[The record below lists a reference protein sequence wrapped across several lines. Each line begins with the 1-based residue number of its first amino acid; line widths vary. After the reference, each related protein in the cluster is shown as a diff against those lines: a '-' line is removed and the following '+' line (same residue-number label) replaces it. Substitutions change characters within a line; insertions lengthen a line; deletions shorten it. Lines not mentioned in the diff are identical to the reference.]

1 MPFSSLIGFIVA
13 LDCCSILLLCG
24 LTWAVR
30 RRKHLFSFL
39 AASWITL
46 FGILIVGAYSV
57 NHTANVAKNGLQYSL
72 SGLAKSFAVA
82 LKDAGHNNVPL
93 ETPEDDLYWK
103 LINMMSAWQQKIPT
117 VASIYT
123 LRQNEKGELIFICCP
138 PADLDRN
145 GKIEG
150 KREQLVPKGTVYEY
164 DSEEDIREVFDAWR
178 GKSGF
183 SDVPSPDD
191 WGLWITATEPILD
204 DTGEQ
209 VHAVLGVDFW
219 GEDWN
224 ANIQRAVWW
233 PELFLLAVI
242 VFFFAVQVVVFRRQI
257 IEDQLTAY
265 TANLERVTDELVA
278 AKKDADIAAQA
289 KSFFLANVSHE
300 IRTPLNAILGCA
312 DMLISIDTGLLEGVS
327 REELVEIMQKNSKN
341 LMTLIDDVLTFSS
354 IETRRIVL
362 ESVPVR
368 LRQLIE
374 HIKTMTSGI
383 FAEKPNVEFHVECGE
398 SVPEVILS
406 DPVQIR
412 QILICL
418 VNNAVKFTQSGH
430 ITVRCSVTRLAD
442 KMVTQTNMS
451 LAEPSRYVPLDF
463 SIAQSKGLRGTV
475 PITESAGQQTSAMYP
490 SFPSGVH
497 ELSPDSWVLRLDVS
511 DTGVGID
518 QEQVD
523 SLFKPFSQGDNSLTR
538 RFGGIGLG
546 LSIVKGLVQLMGGK
560 VQVDSKPGHG
570 STFSVWIPVN
580 KYVNSP

>member
-1 MPFSSLIGFIVA
+1 M
-13 LDCCSILLLCG
+13 
-24 LTWAVR
+24 
-30 RRKHLFSFL
+30 
-39 AASWITL
+39 
-46 FGILIVGAYSV
+46 
-57 NHTANVAKNGLQYSL
+57 NHTANVAKNGLQHSL

-103 LINMMSAWQQKIPT
+103 LINMMSAWQQEIPT

-164 DSEEDIREVFDAWR
+164 ESEEDIREVFDAFG

-183 SDVPSPDD
+183 SNVPSPDD

-209 VHAVLGVDFW
+209 VNTVLGVDFW

-224 ANIQRAVWW
+224 TNIQRAVWW
-233 PELFLLAVI
+233 PELFLLSVI

-257 IEDQLTAY
+257 IEDQLTEY
-265 TANLERVTDELVA
+265 TANLERLTDELVA

-327 REELVEIMQKNSKN
+327 REELVEIMQKNSKS

-362 ESVPVR
+362 ESVPIR
-368 LRQLIE
+368 LRQLID
-374 HIKTMTSGI
+374 HVKAMTSGA
-383 FAEKPNVEFHVECGE
+383 FAEKPDVEFRVEYE
-398 SVPEVILS
+398 KSVPEVILG
-406 DPVQIR
+406 DPVRLR
-412 QILICL
+412 QTLLCL
-418 VNNAVKFTQSGH
+418 VNNAIKFTQSGH
-430 ITVRCSVTRLAD
+430 VTVCCSMTHLAEKAD
-442 KMVTQTNMS
+442 NMATQTMMS
-451 LAEPSRYVPLDF
+451 FAEPFRSVLLD
-463 SIAQSKGLRGTV
+463 SKIAQSKGLRGTV

-490 SFPSGVH
+490 SCPASMH
-497 ELSPDSWVLRLDVS
+497 ELSPNSWVLRLDVS
-511 DTGVGID
+511 DTGIGID
-518 QEQVD
+518 QEQFD

-560 VQVDSKPGHG
+560 VQVDSKPGRG

-580 KYVNSP
+580 EYVDSP